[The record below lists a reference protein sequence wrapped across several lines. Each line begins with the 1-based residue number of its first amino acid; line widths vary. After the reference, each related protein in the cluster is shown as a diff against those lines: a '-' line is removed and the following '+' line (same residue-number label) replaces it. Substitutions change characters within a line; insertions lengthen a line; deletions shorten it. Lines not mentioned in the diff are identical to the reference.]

1 MQCRFSFISFVYLF
15 SGRSEEAPV
24 SSTSAAILSL
34 FFAIATFVIIFIF
47 KYCFIKEFR
56 KARIQ
61 DQLVHVLAN
70 TLVVIPFM
78 SWDQKKPD
86 SNESVEADDILS
98 DTTEEMLS
106 KAKKVQEKK
115 SREIASAKLKK
126 QKSEEDLHKKQSKRM
141 GHKRA
146 KSEFAA
152 GSYKTITPTTS
163 PEKKDRESNMVP
175 ESALFSM
182 PFPFIPK
189 RLKDEVDK
197 IQLGSTDKL
206 TAELIIEKMNL
217 QNKGDLVENKEHV
230 HTVIEIYHK
239 EQHTTELKQAITKLW
254 WNNPKND
261 LTIDSIKTEL
271 IKNGRHDLVQHEQD
285 VIEAFKKLDEENY
298 INKSQLFYPR
308 RTKFEYFWMFFL
320 TLLINFG
327 AFIVELING
336 HSKTGMNYYSRDI
349 RICSFLIGLIFL
361 AVYYSRYH
369 VQHR

>member
-1 MQCRFSFISFVYLF
+1 MFSDRGDDASP
-15 SGRSEEAPV
+15 PV
-24 SSTSAAILSL
+24 SSPVAAILSL
-34 FFAIATFVIIFIF
+34 FFAIATFVIIYAF
-47 KYCFIKEFR
+47 KYYFIKEFR
-56 KARIQ
+56 NARIQ
-61 DQLVHVLAN
+61 DQLIHVLAN

-106 KAKKVQEKK
+106 EAKKVQEKK
-115 SREIASAKLKK
+115 SSEIASAKLKK
-126 QKSEEDLHKKQSKRM
+126 QKSEEDLHKKQSKKM

-146 KSEFAA
+146 KSEFAT
-152 GSYKTITPTTS
+152 GSYKIITPTTS
-163 PEKKDRESNMVP
+163 PEKKNLENNMVP
-175 ESALFSM
+175 DSVLFSM
-182 PFPFIPK
+182 PILLPIIPK

-197 IQLGSTDKL
+197 FQLGSTEKL
-206 TAELIIEKMNL
+206 TAELIIEKMNQ
-217 QNKGDLVENKEHV
+217 QNKGILVENKEHV
-230 HTVIEIYHK
+230 HRVIEIYHE
-239 EQHTTELKQAITKLW
+239 EQHRMKLKQAITKLW

-271 IKNGRHDLVQHEQD
+271 IEKGHHDLVQHERD
-285 VIEAFKKLDEENY
+285 VIEVFKKLDEENY
-298 INKSQLFYPR
+298 INKSELFYPR

-320 TLLINFG
+320 TLIINFG

-336 HSKTGMNYYSRDI
+336 HSKTGMNYYSWDI